1 MFTGLIIETG
11 EIASVRARDG
21 KTRITI
27 SAKNVPAELKTGD
40 SVAVSGVCLTAVEIG
55 RKQFSADLAE
65 ETLKR
70 TSLGNLKKKSL
81 VNLELPARAQDRL
94 GGHVVQGHADGVGRL
109 LGLKKIKGG
118 EDWRM
123 TLELPSG
130 LDRYVV
136 PQGSIAVEGISLTV
150 ARIESNRVEIA
161 VIPHTYKVTNLHELR
176 SGSPLNIEV
185 DILAKYAEKRNGP
198 WRRLTVAELLAQGF

>member
-1 MFTGLIIETG
+1 MFTGLIVETG

-27 SAKNVPAELKTGD
+27 SAKNIPAELKTGD
-40 SVAVSGVCLTAVEIG
+40 SVAVSGVCLTALDIG

-65 ETLKR
+65 ETLQR
-70 TSLGNLKKKSL
+70 TSLGSLKKKSL

-94 GGHVVQGHADGVGRL
+94 GGHVVQGHVDGVGRL
-109 LGLKKIKGG
+109 LGLTKIKGG

-123 TLELPSG
+123 MLELPSG
-130 LDRYVV
+130 LERYVV

-150 ARIESNRVEIA
+150 AKIEGNRVEIA
-161 VIPHTYKVTNLHELR
+161 VIPHTYKVTNLRELR
-176 SGSPLNIEV
+176 PGSAVNIEV
-185 DILAKYAEKRNGP
+185 DILAKYAEKKNG
-198 WRRLTVAELLAQGF
+198 RAKKLTVAELVKRGF